1 MILFVSSLAEASN
14 RPRPSPLSHHRFN
27 VLWDQTDE
35 KNQSR
40 KTYGAQYHKITREKT
55 PHTSSRE

>member
-40 KTYGAQYHKITREKT
+40 KTYGAQYHKITR
-55 PHTSSRE
+55 